1 MITEV
6 IPGLW
11 KYLGCGPVLTVQ
23 CTTVLGVTP
32 VRCSTTELLSV
43 SCLPDATTTLSSS
56 PAKSGPRDSEFDSS
70 PPAKP
75 CLLLLPLPC
84 PEERRQTGLTA
95 CSQLT
100 HIMTSYK
107 PNSVKD
113 NKDKCC
119 RSGQGLRALS
129 VLTRGERNRL
139 DRQHRKGKT
148 FVAVVRAAVIWP
160 MRCRDRGHVTLTN
173 DVLAP
178 CPDIAPALTLSR
190 PARLSCLHYRT
201 DDRTVRPYADTIIPQ
216 ESSALRTHSAIV
228 SNHATQNVTERIF
241 LKVKLLQS
249 LEHV

>member
-1 MITEV
+1 
-6 IPGLW
+6 
-11 KYLGCGPVLTVQ
+11 
-23 CTTVLGVTP
+23 
-32 VRCSTTELLSV
+32 
-43 SCLPDATTTLSSS
+43 
-56 PAKSGPRDSEFDSS
+56 
-70 PPAKP
+70 
-75 CLLLLPLPC
+75 
-84 PEERRQTGLTA
+84 
-95 CSQLT
+95 
-100 HIMTSYK
+100 MTYK

-119 RSGQGLRALS
+119 RPGQGLRALS

-178 CPDIAPALTLSR
+178 CPDIAPSPRTTDTVS
-190 PARLSCLHYRT
+190 ARSPLHYRT

-241 LKVKLLQS
+241 LKIELLQS

>member
-1 MITEV
+1 MLHSLWSSCQCPV
-6 IPGLW
+6 CLMPQQPSPIPQPQPSQGH
-11 KYLGCGPVLTVQ
+11 
-23 CTTVLGVTP
+23 VT
-32 VRCSTTELLSV
+32 
-43 SCLPDATTTLSSS
+43 
-56 PAKSGPRDSEFDSS
+56 KFDSS

-75 CLLLLPLPC
+75 CLLPLPC
-84 PEERRQTGLTA
+84 SEERRQTGLTA

-190 PARLSCLHYRT
+190 PARLSSCLHYRT

>member
-1 MITEV
+1 MSAAAASAL
-6 IPGLW
+6 PGGEEADW
-11 KYLGCGPVLTVQ
+11 AY
-23 CTTVLGVTP
+23 
-32 VRCSTTELLSV
+32 
-43 SCLPDATTTLSSS
+43 CL
-56 PAKSGPRDSEFDSS
+56 
-70 PPAKP
+70 
-75 CLLLLPLPC
+75 
-84 PEERRQTGLTA
+84 
-95 CSQLT
+95 LT

-190 PARLSCLHYRT
+190 PARLSSCLHYRT